1 METIKTGKFTLKQ
14 ILSEN
19 WSSFLD
25 RYKQMVY
32 WFTAYNVWKVIN
44 CREPDGLGYTMFACI
59 DHPDEV
65 CHVPIHV
72 KADFVQFVLKF
83 K

>member
-19 WSSFLD
+19 WSSFPD

-65 CHVPIHV
+65 CHVPP
-72 KADFVQFVLKF
+72 FM
-83 K
+83 